1 MADFSLNQFL
11 RLTVPMVEHLMKTR
25 LTLQLATLALLICG
39 NLTAGQL
46 SPDLTQKIAALDSD
60 QMVKVWIEL
69 PQSGQAQSYRSA
81 APSVATAV
89 ELHRNALT
97 TLKDGHASAQADLVA
112 HLEQM
117 EIQNRAVSIKPH
129 WLVNVIEAEI
139 SVSEL
144 AALALRSDIA
154 TISVQ
159 PTISLIRPVEE
170 SAVTEDQMQ
179 PDAIEANLTHI
190 KAPQAWTAGYTGA
203 GRVICSFDTG
213 VDGAHP
219 ALNRSWRG
227 RGGSR
232 QDSLASW
239 FDPVFHQTAP
249 HTLSGSQS
257 PIHGTHTMGIMVGLD
272 TSLNNSYGVA
282 PDAKWISAGVIDI
295 AGASIIDAFEWAA
308 DPDGD
313 PNTVND
319 MPDVINHS
327 WGYEHRYL
335 GCEDVVYS
343 MVDATEALGIVN
355 IFAAGN
361 GGPADSSIYNPA
373 NRANDSLDCFAVGNL
388 RFTMNPPLVDTGSS
402 RGPALCGTGIKPNVM
417 APGYQI
423 RSTLPNNTYGVLT
436 GTSMAAPHVAGLVA
450 LLRQAKPS
458 ATVTEIKKAIL
469 TSTQKFT
476 WSTPDIFHGW
486 GEIDCMAAI
495 NTLLSVVP
503 STPQVRIYDFTHNAI
518 APGDIVTGRVVVQN
532 IGTNVINLSGSI
544 TGSHPLLTITDGTAS
559 FGTVGPNAIDVASD
573 DIVVTVSDTVSQG
586 TVITVPFQLTGGSGY
601 SVTTSLAFVI
611 EPRNSKAI
619 ADHETERLSFS
630 VSNYGPI
637 GLAPGS
643 IFPTRGKGFNLDSL
657 GDDLYEGGLMITTG
671 STKIESAIRFQLTE
685 PKMDFKVAPG
695 GDMEVTDINGAID
708 RVSSCIFTDQNA
720 ASPIG
725 LKIYQKAFSFAP
737 PYDDIAILQYVIRNT
752 TGSTI
757 NNLRFGLSLDWD
769 IVAISNNAGGW
780 ESVDQYLWTAL
791 NTGPVGDPNLSRFR
805 GARLVNGSVATA
817 ATADAATSVWLPWWA
832 PGANGYTDL
841 EKYLRL
847 ISGIDNPT
855 IYKEAS
861 IDLIQTLAAG
871 PITLT
876 AGQVDTVAFAIIGGF
891 SQAAIGD
898 ASARA
903 PFAYALVAGSAP
915 SVAALISPAANDT
928 IGNLLPTF
936 VWHASQDVNT
946 GETIS
951 YTLRYGTDPDLIA
964 AVEIDS
970 LTDTTTTLAD
980 SLGNEIEYY
989 WQIVAHDNVGLSSS
1003 SVIRQFT
1010 TDIATDVPAEGDN
1023 LPRSF
1028 ALWQNYPN
1036 PFNPSTVISFELPR
1050 ASDYELVVYDITGRK
1065 AYQRSGFARAGITEL
1080 VWNATDEGS
1089 GVYLYRLTAGNQSA
1103 SRKMLLLK

>member
-1 MADFSLNQFL
+1 
-11 RLTVPMVEHLMKTR
+11 
-25 LTLQLATLALLICG
+25 
-39 NLTAGQL
+39 
-46 SPDLTQKIAALDSD
+46 
-60 QMVKVWIEL
+60 
-69 PQSGQAQSYRSA
+69 
-81 APSVATAV
+81 
-89 ELHRNALT
+89 
-97 TLKDGHASAQADLVA
+97 
-112 HLEQM
+112 
-117 EIQNRAVSIKPH
+117 
-129 WLVNVIEAEI
+129 
-139 SVSEL
+139 
-144 AALALRSDIA
+144 
-154 TISVQ
+154 
-159 PTISLIRPVEE
+159 
-170 SAVTEDQMQ
+170 MQ
-179 PDAIEANLTHI
+179 PDAIQANLTHI
-190 KAPQAWTAGYTGA
+190 KAPQAWTAGFTGA

-219 ALNRSWRG
+219 ALSRSWRG

-249 HTLSGSQS
+249 HTLSGSLS
-257 PIHGTHTMGIMVGLD
+257 PIHGTHTMGIMVGFD
-272 TSLNNSYGVA
+272 SLNGDTYGVA

-327 WGYEHRYL
+327 WGYEHRLL

-361 GGPADSSIYNPA
+361 SGPSDSSIYNPA

-388 RFTMNPPLVDTGSS
+388 RSTVTPPVVDTSSS
-402 RGPALCGTGIKPNVM
+402 RGPALCGTGIKPNVV
-417 APGYQI
+417 APGYMI
-423 RSTLPNNTYGVLT
+423 TSTLPSNNYGMLT

-450 LLRQAKPS
+450 LLRQANPA
-458 ATVTEIKKAIL
+458 ATVNEIKKAIL
-469 TSTQKFT
+469 TSTQQYT

-495 NTLLSVVP
+495 NALQPVAP
-503 STPQVRIYDFTHNAI
+503 DTPRVRIYDFTHDVI

-532 IGTNVINLSGSI
+532 IGTSVTNLNGSI
-544 TGSHPLLTITDGTAS
+544 TGSHPLLTINDGTTQ
-559 FGTVGPNAIDVASD
+559 FGTVGPNAIVTAGDN
-573 DIVVTVSDTVSQG
+573 IVVTVSDTVSQG
-586 TVITVPFQLTGGSGY
+586 TVITVPFQITNGTTY
-601 SVTTSLAFVI
+601 TVTTSLAFVI

-619 ADHETERLSFS
+619 AHHETERLSFS

-643 IFPTRGKGFNLDSL
+643 IFPTGGKGFNLDSL

-671 STKIESAIRFQLTE
+671 ATKIESAVRFQLNE

-708 RVSSCIFTDQNA
+708 RVSSCIFTDENA

-737 PYDDIAILQYVIRNT
+737 PYDDIAVIQYVIRNT

-757 NNLRFGLSLDWD
+757 NNIRFGLSLDWD
-769 IVAISNNAGGW
+769 VYSLAKNAGGW
-780 ESVDQYLWTAL
+780 ESADQYLWTAY
-791 NTGPVGDPNLSRFR
+791 NDGPVGDPNLSRFR
-805 GARLVNGSVATA
+805 GARLVNGTVATA
-817 ATADAATSVWLPWWA
+817 ATADAKATVWLPWWT

-847 ISGIDNPT
+847 VSGIANPT
-855 IYKEAS
+855 AYKEAIS
-861 IDLIQTLAAG
+861 DLIQTLAAG

-891 SQAAIGD
+891 NQTAIGD

-915 SVAALISPAANDT
+915 SAAALISPSANDT
-928 IGNLLPTF
+928 IGDLLPTF
-936 VWHASQDVNT
+936 VWHASHDVNT

-951 YTLRYGTDPDLIA
+951 YTLRYGTDPDLIV
-964 AVEIDS
+964 AVEIDG
-970 LTDTTTTLAD
+970 LTDTTTTLTD
-980 SLGNEIEYY
+980 SLNNEAEYY

-1010 TDIATDVPAEGDN
+1010 TDIATDVPSDGDN
-1023 LPRSF
+1023 LPRNF
-1028 ALWQNYPN
+1028 ALRQNYPN

-1050 ASDYELVVYDITGRK
+1050 ASEYELVVYDITGRK
-1065 AYQRSGFARAGITEL
+1065 AFQRSGFARAGITEL
-1080 VWNATDEGS
+1080 VWDARDEGS
-1089 GVYLYRLTAGNQSA
+1089 GVYLYRLTAGKFSA